1 MINSQ
6 RRLRTAHIPLIHFCL
21 NVLSGDCGRRE
32 SRKCHNFKPKLFWIY
47 VSGVCSLPVKCGQWH
62 QLRWQSRFVCRHAL
76 WLVPCLIAV
85 TVELESGKTK
95 IQIGEWL
102 LLPWKC
108 LQFIWTFRFWMFCKR
123 GTVCTWYM
131 LIEHS
136 WKGGMFATTP
146 DNLKQ
151 SLLEGLALF
160 ESNRLLS
167 LSSLALQFS
176 CRLWLFQQQKK

>member
-1 MINSQ
+1 MFVDMDCDLSPVWWQSQ
-6 RRLRTAHIPLIHFCL
+6 ESGKTKIQIGEWLLLPWKCL
-21 NVLSGDCGRRE
+21 QFI
-32 SRKCHNFKPKLFWIY
+32 CHNFKPKLFWIY

-136 WKGGMFATTP
+136 REGGMFATTP
-146 DNLKQ
+146 DNLKH
-151 SLLEGLALF
+151 SLLEGLSLF
-160 ESNRLLS
+160 ESDRS
-167 LSSLALQFS
+167 LSQFS
-176 CRLWLFQQQKK
+176 HCH